1 MPQRILSEIFG
12 SVPDGLPGEIC
23 HCMFG
28 GGVPHEE
35 EELVLR
41 RCPGPNPWAVEW
53 GIENCTAGGDIWHM
67 SGMAIMELFLGGA
80 AALDS
85 DF

>member
-1 MPQRILSEIFG
+1 
-12 SVPDGLPGEIC
+12 
-23 HCMFG
+23 MFG

-41 RCPGPNPWAVEW
+41 RCPGPNPWAAEW
-53 GIENCTAGGDIWHM
+53 GIENCTAGGDIWQM
-67 SGMAIMELFLGGA
+67 SGMAIMELFLGGT